1 MNSRTTGAAMPPVLY
16 LFALTNLVI
25 GTGAFVLSGIL
36 LPLSASLQIS
46 VAAAGQAMTAYALAS
61 AFLAP
66 VLVVATGQ
74 WSRKWAIL
82 FSLLLFA
89 GGTVVCALA
98 TALPML
104 LAGRLVMGA
113 GAMFSALASG
123 VVVAL
128 VPPAQRGRALSLSFL
143 GISLS
148 YAVGVPLGTWL
159 GYAHGWQAPLWLVA
173 GCCLMALAILA
184 TWLPRKIQAP
194 GASFTGLAHV
204 ARQGLV
210 LRVWL
215 RTLLYFIAIFSV
227 FAYIGPVLQALN
239 PLSPGQLSFTLVMF
253 GLSGVVG
260 TILGGWATDHFGP
273 IRSQRVMLVVL
284 VLMMALVPLT
294 RGHYVLCVAVFVVWG
309 VAGFG
314 LMAPQQSMLAQ
325 AAPQQAPLLMS
336 LNASML
342 YGGTALGSVIS
353 GSFISTLGFERLAW
367 VGLPF
372 GLLALATLWFDA
384 HAQTTSPESH
394 VLPSP

>member
-1 MNSRTTGAAMPPVLY
+1 MPPILY

-66 VLVVATGQ
+66 LLVVATGG
-74 WSRKWAIL
+74 WGRKRAIL
-82 FSLLLFA
+82 FSLALFA
-89 GGTVVCALA
+89 AGGAVCALA
-98 TALPML
+98 TALPLL
-104 LAGRLVMGA
+104 LAGRVLMGA

-159 GYAHGWQAPLWLVA
+159 GYAHGWQVPLWLVV
-173 GCCLMALAILA
+173 GCCLLALALLGHR
-184 TWLPRKIQAP
+184 LPGQIKAP
-194 GASFTGLAHV
+194 GASFAGLSAAV
-204 ARQGLV
+204 RQGLV
-210 LRVWL
+210 LRVLL

-239 PLSPGQLSFTLVMF
+239 PLTPAQLSFTLVMF

-260 TILGGWATDHFGP
+260 TIAGGWATDRFGP
-273 IRSQRVMLVVL
+273 VRSQRVMLVVL

-294 RGHYVLCVAVFVVWG
+294 RGHYVLCVVVFVVWG

-314 LMAPQQSMLAQ
+314 LMAPQQSMLAH

-342 YGGTALGSVIS
+342 YGGTALGAVFS
-353 GSFISTLGFERLAW
+353 GSFVSTLGFERLAW

-372 GLLALATLWFDA
+372 GLLALSTLWFDA
-384 HAQTTSPESH
+384 HAHTETSPHAS
-394 VLPSP
+394 PSP